1 MIEKGLVI
9 ALDGLTASGKS
20 SVAEKLKRK
29 YKDIVHVEMSELYK
43 EVGKWWILLKEQG
56 FSKSDILDFV
66 SKYIKFTYKIEKQEV
81 KYISNLPTPVLTMSS
96 FYIKNQLYKI
106 IQNDEVQK
114 KLYKV
119 LRKIIN
125 ELKEN
130 YTVVLTGRMLSEV
143 YPDLDYHFCLKA
155 DEETRIARI
164 MERDGVSEEEA
175 RTRRIEEKI
184 YHFDSNVISINS
196 ERLSTKE
203 MIRLIENVIVT
214 KNRTDKIIK
223 VHFLGTTSTGKST
236 MCRYCAQKYH
246 EPYSTEYIRDYM
258 EEHGMGAEDLND
270 MSYELWYKIAKTQL
284 QKEKRAE
291 KLSNKFFFADSGA
304 IAIGLDW
311 HFMDRPEMA
320 ELVDKQLNE
329 AEVIFVC
336 DNNIEFEDDGMRPG
350 SPARSKKLQ
359 VNMIKLL
366 NEKNVPYIMLSGSIE
381 ERFKTVQQVLN
392 KFNK

>member
-43 EVGKWWILLKEQG
+43 EVGKWWILLKDQG

-130 YTVVLTGRMLSEV
+130 YTIVLTGRMLSEV
-143 YPDLDYHFCLKA
+143 YPNLDYHFCLKSN
-155 DEETRIARI
+155 EEIRIARI
-164 MERDGVSEEEA
+164 MERDGVTLEEA
-175 RTRRIEEKI
+175 QYRRIELHI
-184 YHFDSNVISINS
+184 IN
-196 ERLSTKE
+196 EITIKDVAKL
-203 MIRLIENVIVT
+203 ENVQKRQIE
-214 KNRTDKIIK
+214 KSLRLGLKKIK
-223 VHFLGTTSTGKST
+223 
-236 MCRYCAQKYH
+236 
-246 EPYSTEYIRDYM
+246 
-258 EEHGMGAEDLND
+258 
-270 MSYELWYKIAKTQL
+270 
-284 QKEKRAE
+284 
-291 KLSNKFFFADSGA
+291 KFF
-304 IAIGLDW
+304 
-311 HFMDRPEMA
+311 E
-320 ELVDKQLNE
+320 Q
-329 AEVIFVC
+329 
-336 DNNIEFEDDGMRPG
+336 
-350 SPARSKKLQ
+350 
-359 VNMIKLL
+359 
-366 NEKNVPYIMLSGSIE
+366 
-381 ERFKTVQQVLN
+381 
-392 KFNK
+392 